1 MQALGDRSTTTH
13 RRRFTSPWLALL
25 AVALVVGG
33 GAAVY
38 AVTRGAPAALSCSG
52 ASCTTG
58 SGAGGRGSGGATG
71 GGGKGSGGAT
81 SRSGRRDAHIFTVSS
96 TTPAA
101 GATGIPSNAKLAVT
115 FDSALEP
122 GGPTPTLSPA
132 MPGTWQ
138 QASNDELVFSPS
150 APFVPYQT
158 YTLTIPG
165 GRSGPASVSGSHL
178 AATKTV
184 SFTIAAGSTLR
195 LQQLLAELGYL
206 PLSYSGGTPAPQDMA
221 TPQPG
226 TLTWRWSGL
235 PSELTGQW
243 TPGAQNAITKGA
255 VEMFETENGL
265 PVDGISGPKVWTA
278 LLHDAVSHK
287 ANAEPVTYVLVTK
300 VLPEHLTAWVNGTL
314 QFKGI
319 PVNTGVPGANTT
331 DGTFQVFEHVPF
343 SDMRGTD
350 VTGTKY
356 TDPHVPWASY
366 FNGGDALHG
375 YPRATYG
382 WPQSNGCVEMPI
394 STAGKLWPY
403 TPIGTLVTVI
413 GPSSGGTTPAT
424 PPQTTT
430 TTTARPTTTTTRP
443 PTTTTARPTTT
454 TRPPTTTTARPTTT
468 TTRPP
473 TTTTTTTRPPTTTTT
488 RPPTTTTRPPP
499 TTTTARPTTTTTTAP
514 TTTTTTTTAPTT
526 TTTTGAA
533 TTTGSSTTTTTT
545 KSATVREP
553 SSQTPSRSSTG

>member
-1 MQALGDRSTTTH
+1 M
-13 RRRFTSPWLALL
+13 SPWLALI
-25 AVALVVGG
+25 AVVLVAAG

-38 AVTRGAPAALSCSG
+38 AVSRGAPAALVCSG

-58 SGAGGRGSGGATG
+58 PGGGGTGSGSGSSASGGRGTGSG
-71 GGGKGSGGAT
+71 GGGAA
-81 SRSGRRDAHIFTVSS
+81 SRSGHRNAHVFKVIS

-101 GATGIPSNAKLAVT
+101 GATGIPSNAKLSVT

-132 MPGTWQ
+132 VPGTWQ
-138 QASNDELVFSPS
+138 QASKDELVFRPS
-150 APFVPYQT
+150 APFVPYRT

-165 GRSGPASVSGSHL
+165 GRNGLASVSGHRL

-184 SFTIAAGSTLR
+184 SFTIANGSTLR
-195 LQQLLAELGYL
+195 LQQLLAALGYL
-206 PLSYSGGTPAPQDMA
+206 PLSYSGGTPPPQDMA

-226 TLTWRWSGL
+226 TFAWRWPGL

-243 TPGAQNAITKGA
+243 TPGAENAITKGA

-265 PVDGISGPKVWTA
+265 SVDGISGPRVWTA
-278 LLHDAVSHK
+278 LLHDVVSHK
-287 ANAEPVTYVLVTK
+287 TNTEPVTYVLVTK
-300 VLPEHLTAWVNGTL
+300 VLPEHLTAWVNGSL
-314 QFKGI
+314 QFHDI
-319 PVNTGVPGANTT
+319 PVNTGVPGANTA

-394 STAGKLWPY
+394 STAGKLWPF

-413 GPSSGGTTPAT
+413 GPSSGGTTSST
-424 PPQTTT
+424 PP
-430 TTTARPTTTTTRP
+430 P
-443 PTTTTARPTTT
+443 P
-454 TRPPTTTTARPTTT
+454 
-468 TTRPP
+468 PP
-473 TTTTTTTRPPTTTTT
+473 TTTTTTTTTPPPTTPRTPAATTTTT
-488 RPPTTTTRPPP
+488 TPPSTTTTTTPPS
-499 TTTTARPTTTTTTAP
+499 TTTTTTPPSTTTTTTSRPPSTTTTTAP
-514 TTTTTTTTAPTT
+514 A
-526 TTTTGAA
+526 
-533 TTTGSSTTTTTT
+533 
-545 KSATVREP
+545 P
-553 SSQTPSRSSTG
+553 SSYTPTGTSSEG

>member
-1 MQALGDRSTTTH
+1 M
-13 RRRFTSPWLALL
+13 SPWLVLL

-38 AVTRGAPAALSCSG
+38 AVSRGAPAALSCSG

-58 SGAGGRGSGGATG
+58 SRGGGPGSGAASG
-71 GGGKGSGGAT
+71 GGGKGPGGGAT
-81 SRSGRRDAHIFTVSS
+81 SRSGRRDAHVFRVSS
-96 TTPAA
+96 TTPAS
-101 GATGIPSNAKLAVT
+101 GATGIPSNAKLVVT

-132 MPGTWQ
+132 LPGTWQ
-138 QASNDELVFSPS
+138 QASNDELVFRPS

-158 YTLTIPG
+158 YTLKIPG
-165 GRSGPASVSGSHL
+165 GRSGLASVSGSHL

-235 PSELTGQW
+235 PSELTSQW

-265 PVDGISGPKVWTA
+265 SVDGIAGPKVWTA

-319 PVNTGVPGANTT
+319 PVNTGVPGANTA

-343 SDMRGTD
+343 SAMRGTD

-424 PPQTTT
+424 PP
-430 TTTARPTTTTTRP
+430 
-443 PTTTTARPTTT
+443 
-454 TRPPTTTTARPTTT
+454 
-468 TTRPP
+468 P
-473 TTTTTTTRPPTTTTT
+473 TTTTTTTAP
-488 RPPTTTTRPPP
+488 
-499 TTTTARPTTTTTTAP
+499 RPTTTTTTTAAPRPTTTTTAAPRP

-526 TTTTGAA
+526 TAA
-533 TTTGSSTTTTTT
+533 T
-545 KSATVREP
+545 ARAP
-553 SSQTPSRSSTG
+553 SSQTSSSSSAG

>member
-1 MQALGDRSTTTH
+1 MPQGERPLQALGDRSTTTH

-81 SRSGRRDAHIFTVSS
+81 SRSGRRDAHVFTVSS

-394 STAGKLWPY
+394 STAGRLWPY

-430 TTTARPTTTTTRP
+430 TTTRPTTTTTRP
-443 PTTTTARPTTT
+443 T
-454 TRPPTTTTARPTTT
+454 TTTTARPTTT

-473 TTTTTTTRPPTTTTT
+473 TTTTTRPS
-488 RPPTTTTRPPP
+488 TTTTRPPP

-514 TTTTTTTTAPTT
+514 TTTTTT
-526 TTTTGAA
+526 GAA
-533 TTTGSSTTTTTT
+533 TTTGSTTTTT